1 MSKYM
6 GGFLNYSLR
15 RYAQLDQIIHYTINT
30 YSAAATIT

>member
-1 MSKYM
+1 MSKYV

-15 RYAQLDQIIHYTINT
+15 RYAQSDRNTINT